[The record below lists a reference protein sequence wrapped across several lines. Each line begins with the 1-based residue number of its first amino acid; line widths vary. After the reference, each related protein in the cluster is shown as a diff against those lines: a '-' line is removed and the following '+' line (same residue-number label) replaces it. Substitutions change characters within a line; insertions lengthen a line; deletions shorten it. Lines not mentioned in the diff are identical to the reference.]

1 MEPFR
6 PVVDRL
12 VDEWVGAE
20 FDKGSRRML
29 GDLMNNFVMYR
40 GGNYKLGSVV
50 SLYVQDCFNAL
61 NKKIAVDDIA
71 GFEVA

>member
-1 MEPFR
+1 
-6 PVVDRL
+6 
-12 VDEWVGAE
+12 
-20 FDKGSRRML
+20 
-29 GDLMNNFVMYR
+29 MNNFVMYR